1 MLQLAG
7 KAKSAWGELSGQE
20 LSMGLHGLAG
30 ARSEHPEA
38 LKLLGSLVHLVKK
51 CPSMS
56 AQDAASALVGLQG
69 LRSRANPEV
78 VALSAEIAEL
88 LQRSNITLSAHQTMQ
103 SLYGLQG
110 LSSSAPEVRKLL
122 RAVSRS
128 VCKGPSDN
136 LADFDGRDLAQGI
149 YGCRS
154 LNSQNEETLELL
166 SRVLPILETFKGR
179 MSSQNVGTALYGLQK
194 MRADNKP
201 VRRLLAVLAP
211 LVRGAEGPMTSKSVS
226 MALNGLQGLSSGV
239 PEVVKLVDSLAVLL
253 ERSEASFSGF
263 ESFHEVSA
271 AMAGLAGMSAETP
284 EVYRLMC
291 SLARLVEKTD
301 TKKMAATESMVKGER
316 VALAL
321 FGLQGS
327 SSKTRPARDLLG
339 ALREPICGMT
349 ALRGKEVGMAL
360 QGFKECAGTPSPEHA
375 AVLEILSTKL
385 AGWAGPRRRSN
396 NDLEITLRSALWGL
410 SKLDRKHPA
419 VRSVLVALAAEIV
432 DGMKSEGAGASLDP
446 KTINSV
452 REVYRGGNIE
462 ADETV
467 QAMMAA
473 LGIPARESVADAPVP
488 RWTKKPKPVPAL
500 NEMNDL
506 LV

>member
-1 MLQLAG
+1 L
-7 KAKSAWGELSGQE
+7 
-20 LSMGLHGLAG
+20 
-30 ARSEHPEA
+30 
-38 LKLLGSLVHLVKK
+38 
-51 CPSMS
+51 
-56 AQDAASALVGLQG
+56 
-69 LRSRANPEV
+69 
-78 VALSAEIAEL
+78 
-88 LQRSNITLSAHQTMQ
+88 
-103 SLYGLQG
+103 
-110 LSSSAPEVRKLL
+110 
-122 RAVSRS
+122 
-128 VCKGPSDN
+128 
-136 LADFDGRDLAQGI
+136 DGRDVAQGV

-166 SRVLPILETFKGR
+166 ARVTPILEAYKGKL
-179 MSSQNVGTALYGLQK
+179 SGQNVGTALYGLQK

-201 VRRLLAVLAP
+201 VRRLLATLTP
-211 LVRGAEGPMTSKSVS
+211 LVRAAEGSMSSKSVS

-239 PEVVKLVDSLAVLL
+239 PEVAKLVEALAVLL
-253 ERSEASFSGF
+253 EKSEASFAGF

-271 AMAGLAGMSAETP
+271 AMAGTAGLSAEAP
-284 EVYRLMC
+284 EVYRLLC

-301 TKKMAATESMVKGER
+301 MKKMAAAEQMVKGER

-321 FGLQGS
+321 FGLQGCS
-327 SSKTRPARDLLG
+327 AKTRPARDLLG
-339 ALREPICGMT
+339 ALREPIRGMT

-396 NDLEITLRSALWGL
+396 SDLEITLRSALWGM

-432 DGMKSEGAGASLDP
+432 ESMKAEGAAAGLDP
-446 KTINSV
+446 KTVNSV

-467 QAMMAA
+467 AAMMAV
-473 LGIPARESVADAPVP
+473 LGISARDTTTVSSEAAPVP
-488 RWTKKPKPVPAL
+488 RWTKKPKASAVPAL
-500 NEMNDL
+500 NEINDL